1 MEQENN
7 NSSFIQTISIFDIFS
22 LLISKCFWILLAG
35 IIVATGFGLYT
46 EFAIEPTYES
56 YITMSVFNRTLN
68 DSNNVSSSEVT
79 ASEKLATTYTVILK
93 SNTVLSAV
101 IDTLKEDPKYAD
113 LDISLRALK
122 SYTNITTVNN
132 TQILKITITTTDP
145 VLSADIANTFAR
157 VSPEIMEITFPVGG
171 VKNLD
176 DGEVKYSPVA
186 PNLSRNCIVGF
197 LLGSLILSAVYIIR
211 MLLDTTIHEPED
223 MEKITTLPL
232 LGTIPTMTVTE
243 ETKDF
248 SWKLSEPVN
257 ISPERKQG

>member
-7 NSSFIQTISIFDIFS
+7 NSSFIQTISIFDIIS
-22 LLISKCFWILLAG
+22 LLLSKCFWIILAG
-35 IIVATGFGLYT
+35 ILVATGIGIYT
-46 EFAIEPTYES
+46 KYAIDPTYES
-56 YITMSVFNRTLN
+56 YVTMSVFNRTLS
-68 DSNNVSSSEVT
+68 DNNNISSSEVT

-113 LDISLRALK
+113 LDISLKDLK
-122 SYTNITTVNN
+122 NYTNITTVNN

-145 VLSADIANTFAR
+145 VLSADIANTFAS
-157 VSPEIMEITFPVGG
+157 VSPEIMEVTFPVGG

-176 DGEVKYSPVA
+176 GGEVKNTPVA
-186 PNLSRNCIVGF
+186 PSLSKNCIIGF
-197 LLGSLILSAVYIIR
+197 MLGALLLSAVYIIR
-211 MLLDTTIHEPED
+211 MLLDTTIHEAED

-232 LGTIPTMTVTE
+232 LGTIPTMTVSE

-257 ISPERKQG
+257 IAPEKK